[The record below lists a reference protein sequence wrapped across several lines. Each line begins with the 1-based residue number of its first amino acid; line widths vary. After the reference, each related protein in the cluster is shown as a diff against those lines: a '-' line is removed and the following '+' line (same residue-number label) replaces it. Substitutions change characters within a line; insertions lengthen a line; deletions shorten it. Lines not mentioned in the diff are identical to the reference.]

1 MCPYSHKRVIL
12 INFVLR
18 LTFGWITGCFSNVK
32 SGMTWHEGLFF
43 IFGQTHEENCFL
55 SKKNAGMTIY

>member
-18 LTFGWITGCFSNVK
+18 LTFGWITA
-32 SGMTWHEGLFF
+32 FF